1 MSEKNQLSTVLI
13 DDDANA
19 RKLLTILL
27 KKFPQIKVV
36 GEASNVSNALNIIKE
51 KKPDSVFLDICL
63 GKNSGF
69 DVVNKIS
76 PNSKVVFVSAF
87 DDYALRAF
95 EVNALDYLKKPI
107 DRDRLAIT
115 IARLL
120 SDDKNENIPDAPHD
134 NNYNEAAGEQKTK
147 EKKIISKEKFKS
159 FYEEFDDEDKSDI
172 DEEEE
177 PVFDKHSA
185 GKKSLEY
192 DDRLFLTIDGV
203 SRFIKVSSIECITAE
218 KDYSYVHIVGAKK
231 ILVLKPMIEWEE
243 RLPSKNFARIHR
255 STIINLEYVEKVE
268 KWFNSSYHVFIQN
281 LHEPFQM
288 SRRYA
293 SKLKERFK

>member
-1 MSEKNQLSTVLI
+1 MSEKNQVSTVLI
-13 DDDANA
+13 DDDADS
-19 RKLLTILL
+19 RKLLNILL

-36 GEASNVSNALNIIKE
+36 GEASSVTNALSIIKE

-76 PNSKVVFVSAF
+76 PGSKVVFVSAF

-107 DRDRLAIT
+107 DRERLAIT
-115 IARLL
+115 VSRLL
-120 SDDKNENIPDAPHD
+120 SEDKE
-134 NNYNEAAGEQKTK
+134 EKVAGESK
-147 EKKIISKEKFKS
+147 EEIIPAKDQQNESDKKIISKEKFKS
-159 FYEEFDDEDKSDI
+159 LYEDYDGGKNDLEDDEPDI
-172 DEEEE
+172 D
-177 PVFDKHSA
+177 DKPDP
-185 GKKSLEY
+185 GKKSLDY

-203 SRFIKVSSIECITAE
+203 SRFIKISSIECITAE
-218 KDYSYVHIVGAKK
+218 KDYSYVHIAGAKK

-243 RLPSKNFARIHR
+243 RLPSKCFARIHR

-268 KWFNSSYHVFIQN
+268 KWFNSSYHVFIHN
-281 LHEPFQM
+281 ISEPFQM